1 MAVLDVGWT
10 IFVRKETFVS
20 RHTVLITGLIIFLLL
35 SDSLAITPFY
45 VDNGL
50 QQTVIL
56 DKVQKREKRELQQE
70 ILTLL
75 GLHHRPKPMTHNQIE
90 SAPKF
95 MMDLYQTLSSSQGE
109 DFLEDDD
116 GIIFHSSNTTSRLD
130 LDSDKVDGSDVI
142 MSFVNHAS
150 KVQFMHHDKEQMF
163 FFEFSEVSP
172 GEMVNGA
179 ELRLYKEKS
188 RKWADAEFTIEA
200 YRFIQGQDPEEKQ
213 MELESSVTV
222 TGDKEGWLK
231 LNVTHAA
238 DAWTLFPVSNLG
250 MYIRVINQK
259 GREVKPSRIGIV
271 GSSGPADKQ
280 AFMVGFFRMSKELH
294 VRRTRSTRKHQIE
307 EVSFSDDPYSTY
319 SRNAFPQVRRQSG
332 CARHTLYVSFRDL
345 GWQDWIIAPDGY
357 SAFYCNGECA
367 FPLGA
372 HMNATNHAIVQTL
385 VHLLDPYLVPKPCC
399 APTKLSPIS
408 VLYFDQNSN
417 VVLKRYRDMIVKACG
432 CH

>member
-1 MAVLDVGWT
+1 M
-10 IFVRKETFVS
+10 
-20 RHTVLITGLIIFLLL
+20 
-35 SDSLAITPFY
+35 
-45 VDNGL
+45 
-50 QQTVIL
+50 IL
-56 DKVQKREKRELQQE
+56 DKVQRREKKELQQE

-75 GLHHRPKPMTHNQIE
+75 GLHHRPKPITHNPIE

-95 MMDLYQTLSSSQGE
+95 MMDLYQTLSNSLTE
-109 DFLEDDD
+109 DALDD
-116 GIIFHSSNTTSRLD
+116 GVIFHSSNTTSRLD
-130 LDSDKVDGSDVI
+130 LDSEKVDGSDVI

-150 KVQFMHHDKEQMF
+150 KVHFMRYDKEQML

-172 GEMVNGA
+172 GELVNGA
-179 ELRLYKEKS
+179 QLRLYKEKS
-188 RKWADAEFTIEA
+188 RKWAHAEFIIEA
-200 YRFIQGQDPEEKQ
+200 FRFLQGQDPEEKQ
-213 MELESSVTV
+213 MELEWSITV
-222 TGDKEGWLK
+222 LGDDEGWLK
-231 LNVTHAA
+231 LNVTRAV
-238 DAWTLFPVSNLG
+238 DAWTLFPASNMG
-250 MYIRVINQK
+250 MYIRVTNKK

-271 GSSGPADKQ
+271 GSSGPVDKQ
-280 AFMVGFFRMSKELH
+280 AFMVGFFRMSNELH
-294 VRRTRSTRKHQIE
+294 IRRTRSVQNRQLE
-307 EVSFSDDPYSTY
+307 EVSYSDDPYSSY
-319 SRNAFPQVRRQSG
+319 GRSAYPQLRRQTG

-399 APTKLSPIS
+399 APTKLSAIS

>member
-1 MAVLDVGWT
+1 MCLFDVT
-10 IFVRKETFVS
+10 QSTS
-20 RHTVLITGLIIFLLL
+20 TP
-35 SDSLAITPFY
+35 TPFY

-56 DKVQKREKRELQQE
+56 DTVPRREKRELQQE

-75 GLHHRPKPMTHNQIE
+75 GLHHRPKPASHNGVE

-95 MMDLYQTLSSSQGE
+95 MMDLYESLKNADDNGV
-109 DFLEDDD
+109 LGDD
-116 GIIFHSSNTTSRLD
+116 GGVVFHTATNTSRLNV
-130 LDSDKVDGSDVI
+130 DSEKVEGSDVI

-150 KVQFMHHDKEQMF
+150 RISFLRHEKDQTF

-172 GEMVNGA
+172 GEMVTGA

-188 RKWADAEFTIEA
+188 RKWPHAQFTVDVLCV
-200 YRFIQGQDPEEKQ
+200 RQGQDPEDKFL
-213 MELESSVTV
+213 ELESSVTV
-222 TGDKEGWLK
+222 SGDHVGWLK
-231 LNVTHAA
+231 LNVTRAA
-238 DAWTLFPVSNLG
+238 DSWTLFPGSNLG
-250 MYIRVINQK
+250 LFMRVRNRK
-259 GREVKPSRIGIV
+259 GREVKPGKVGIV
-271 GSSGPADKQ
+271 GRRGPADKQ
-280 AFMVGFFRMSKELH
+280 AFMVGFFKMSNELH
-294 VRRTRSTRKHQIE
+294 VRRTRSTRQKQSTPDD
-307 EVSFSDDPYSTY
+307 VTYSDDPYTGHA
-319 SRNAFPQVRRQSG
+319 RNAYPPFRRQS
-332 CARHTLYVSFRDL
+332 CQRRTLYVSFRDL

-399 APTKLSPIS
+399 APTKLSAIS
-408 VLYFDQNSN
+408 VLYFDHNSN
-417 VVLKRYRDMIVKACG
+417 VVLKRYRDMIVKSCG